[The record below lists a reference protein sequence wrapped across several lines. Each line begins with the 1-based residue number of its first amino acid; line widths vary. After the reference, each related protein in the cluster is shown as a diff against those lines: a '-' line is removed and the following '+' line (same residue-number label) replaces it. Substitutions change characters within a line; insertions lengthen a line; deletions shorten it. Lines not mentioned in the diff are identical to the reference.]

1 MIGVCLTPIMTPI
14 TTPIMRF
21 PLGMLM
27 HRLPFLIPLGKNREK
42 HREKNECLCRRR
54 IVK

>member
-27 HRLPFLIPLGKNREK
+27 HRLSFLDPFREK
-42 HREKNECLCRRR
+42 IGKS
-54 IVK
+54 IVRKTSVYAEGEL